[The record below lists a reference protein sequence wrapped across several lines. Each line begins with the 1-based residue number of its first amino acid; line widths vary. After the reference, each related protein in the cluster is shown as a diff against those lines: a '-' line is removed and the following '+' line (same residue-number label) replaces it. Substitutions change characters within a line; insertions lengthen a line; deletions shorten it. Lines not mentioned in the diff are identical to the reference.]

1 MGTVVLSSYAI
12 LEVLN
17 AQMCLLCTATGFR
30 ESKLPRQ
37 GKQPPEAALTLESS
51 EATDQAM
58 LHALTLLQSPLAAG
72 QTCSQ
77 DKALTASE
85 VQSKQAELVQL
96 QQLEQPLVADNSN
109 ALSTNQNLQSNS
121 ALQQPPS
128 TSAQPG
134 SNDLAIA
141 SSEQQLAS
149 DASDGAVVSPT
160 SADVQVA
167 TNVSAPTVQ
176 MRDVT
181 GVEEAGGS
189 AASEA
194 RCADAESQR
203 MPETPMMNLTA
214 GDYEHCPVL

>member
-1 MGTVVLSSYAI
+1 MGRNVLSSYAT
-12 LEVLN
+12 LVVLN

-30 ESKLPRQ
+30 ESQLPRQ

-51 EATDQAM
+51 EATAQAIT
-58 LHALTLLQSPLAAG
+58 HALTLLQSPLAAG
-72 QTCSQ
+72 QTHSQ
-77 DKALTASE
+77 DKASTASG
-85 VQSKQAELVQL
+85 VQGKQAELVQS
-96 QQLEQPLVADNSN
+96 QQLKQPLDADSSN
-109 ALSTNQNLQSNS
+109 VLSPNQALQSIS
-121 ALQQPPS
+121 ALQQSQS
-128 TSAQPG
+128 TSAQSG
-134 SNDLAIA
+134 SNDLATA
-141 SSEQQLAS
+141 RSEQQLAS
-149 DASDGAVVSPT
+149 DASDGGVVLPT
-160 SADVQVA
+160 SADVQVT

-194 RCADAESQR
+194 RSADAESQR